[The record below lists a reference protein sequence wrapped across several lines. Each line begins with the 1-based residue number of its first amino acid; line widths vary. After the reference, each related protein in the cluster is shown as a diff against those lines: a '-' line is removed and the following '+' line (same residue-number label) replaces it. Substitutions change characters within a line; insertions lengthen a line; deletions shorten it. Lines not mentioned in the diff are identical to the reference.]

1 MEQLSTGILGQNVRK
16 GLNFTWSTQAILFCA
31 IIIACVGLN
40 VDSPPIVIGAMLI
53 SPLMAPVVGI
63 GYGVGNRDPKIL
75 ARSTRLLLIQ
85 VTVAV
90 VGATIYFFISPLNA
104 TSAQLLARTEPT
116 LWDILIAIVGGF
128 AGVISSAKKDG
139 GNIVP
144 GVAIATALMPPLCTV
159 GYGISH
165 LNSTFILGAGYLFLI
180 NVFFIALSTAIG
192 TIFFRVRSGEKLN
205 VPFKQRMLILVIS
218 IIIIIP
224 SSISAY
230 SIVHKSYIDTELSEF
245 IDAKMGDQYIAKQS
259 ISGKQI
265 DLSVIGRRLNDQE
278 IENLNKSLK
287 DYHLGDY
294 QLNLKQLT
302 KGNYITPKEFQSYI
316 KQTGEKDAIQGNTSS
331 TDTDSSSAGLTN
343 TSTDSQSKKLQVIQ
357 TGLSDKYAKLIANI
371 YIGKVKDQSNTSKE
385 VMMIALTKKGQNSRS
400 KIENSAAKLAKEQKI
415 NPVVQF
421 MNLN

>member
-116 LWDILIAIVGGF
+116 LWDVLIAIVGGF

-165 LNSTFILGAGYLFLI
+165 LNSTFILGAGYLF
-180 NVFFIALSTAIG
+180 
-192 TIFFRVRSGEKLN
+192 
-205 VPFKQRMLILVIS
+205 
-218 IIIIIP
+218 
-224 SSISAY
+224 
-230 SIVHKSYIDTELSEF
+230 
-245 IDAKMGDQYIAKQS
+245 
-259 ISGKQI
+259 
-265 DLSVIGRRLNDQE
+265 
-278 IENLNKSLK
+278 
-287 DYHLGDY
+287 
-294 QLNLKQLT
+294 
-302 KGNYITPKEFQSYI
+302 
-316 KQTGEKDAIQGNTSS
+316 
-331 TDTDSSSAGLTN
+331 
-343 TSTDSQSKKLQVIQ
+343 
-357 TGLSDKYAKLIANI
+357 
-371 YIGKVKDQSNTSKE
+371 
-385 VMMIALTKKGQNSRS
+385 
-400 KIENSAAKLAKEQKI
+400 
-415 NPVVQF
+415 
-421 MNLN
+421 